1 MLKFCATAAVA
12 ATLLLGGCSSV
23 PGARGPAPAVAAD
36 LLTGK
41 RVFDRPVTPDEV
53 PAAEP
58 LAVSPAMREFLRLE
72 VGQSSFATTRF
83 ERLVRAMHR
92 EGYFRGSYDA
102 DQTRTAA
109 ETFDLRAGN
118 CLSFTNLFVALARAL
133 DIDARFQIVAV
144 PPDWDADSG
153 FLIRY
158 THINVL
164 VAGVHLDRRAGT
176 DEFTMDFNA
185 VHPDPDYARFR
196 VSDRYAHALYYGN
209 RSVQSLRDDRFRESL
224 AYLQRALALE
234 PGNPDLWINV
244 GAFYAKMGDQRSAV
258 EAFEAVLQIDPG
270 NKSALGGLARAH
282 RRLGNV
288 ARAEGFEAE
297 IRRYRER
304 NPFYHFALAQSY
316 YERERFDRA
325 LAAVDRAL
333 ALRGRNARF
342 HFLKALTLQRL
353 GDPSGAQAHF
363 DRASRLGDYRDL
375 KQRYI
380 NDLAGVT
387 VVLP

>member
-1 MLKFCATAAVA
+1 MFEICRLAAVA
-12 ATLLLGGCSSV
+12 AALFLAGCASF
-23 PGARGPAPAVAAD
+23 PGADAPPPDVAPD
-36 LLTGK
+36 LLTGE
-41 RVFDRPVTPDEV
+41 RVFDQPVTPAEV

-58 LAVSPAMREFLRLE
+58 LAVSPAMREFLRSE
-72 VGQSSFATTRF
+72 VGNTNFVSTRF
-83 ERLVRAMHR
+83 ERLVRGMLR
-92 EGYFRGSYDA
+92 EGYFNGGYDA

-109 ETFDLRAGN
+109 ETFELKSGN

-133 DIDARFQIVAV
+133 DIDARFQMVAV
-144 PPDWDADSG
+144 PPSWDADSG

-164 VAGVHLDRRAGT
+164 VDGVNLDRRAGT
-176 DEFTMDFNA
+176 DQFTMDFNA
-185 VHPDPDYARFR
+185 VHPDPDYPRFL
-196 VSDRYAHALYYGN
+196 VSDRYARALYYGN
-209 RSVQSLRDDRFRESL
+209 RSVQSLRNDEFRESL

-234 PGNPDLWINV
+234 PANPDLWINV
-244 GAFYAKMGDQRSAV
+244 GAFYAKMADYASAV
-258 EAFEAVLQIDPG
+258 EAFEAVLEMDPR
-270 NKSALGGLARAH
+270 NKSAISGLGRAH
-282 RRLGNV
+282 RRLGNI
-288 ARAEGFEAE
+288 ARAEAYEAD

-316 YERERFDRA
+316 YERDRFDQA
-325 LAAVDRAL
+325 LTAVDRAL
-333 ALRGRNARF
+333 DLKGRNARF

-353 GDPSGAQAHF
+353 GDSAGAQAHF

-387 VVLP
+387 VLLP